1 MNFVVVFSFLR
12 QNLNPTG
19 LYRKLETTL
28 ERDYVKMI
36 WDTCVPHKFSTFVY
50 FFKKII
56 HLCQPHITYQK
67 ANNIVLKFIEEDL
80 QNLELLKD
88 ALREHIRT
96 IQYVYSLL
104 FLKICNRSNKFGI
117 KDKSQFG
124 FFITNWRHHKNNV
137 VLTAPLENCSRN
149 CSSRN
154 QTTTTTTTTITATV

>member
-1 MNFVVVFSFLR
+1 MNFVVVFSFLT

-19 LYRKLETTL
+19 LDRKLETTL

-80 QNLELLKD
+80 QNFELLKA
-88 ALREHIRT
+88 ALRGNLRT

-104 FLKICNRSNKFGI
+104 FPKICNRTNKFGI
-117 KDKSQFG
+117 NNKLQFD
-124 FFITNWRHHKNNV
+124 FFY
-137 VLTAPLENCSRN
+137 
-149 CSSRN
+149 
-154 QTTTTTTTTITATV
+154 

>member
-1 MNFVVVFSFLR
+1 MNFVVVFSFLT

-19 LYRKLETTL
+19 LDRKLETTL

-80 QNLELLKD
+80 QNFELLKA
-88 ALREHIRT
+88 ALRGNLHT

-104 FLKICNRSNKFGI
+104 FPKIYNRTNKFGI
-117 KDKSQFG
+117 NNKLQFD
-124 FFITNWRHHKNNV
+124 FFY
-137 VLTAPLENCSRN
+137 
-149 CSSRN
+149 
-154 QTTTTTTTTITATV
+154 